1 MAYSICIV
9 IYMDGYIHASDIYM
23 YAYIHNSMKQ
33 IYCYIYL
40 AINCMPIEYEGDDS
54 WSQLQLQTVCVLKLH
69 YCEKATVD
77 DIGLQKYEQNWSLQ
91 MHNNSMHLAWQKDPI
106 AK

>member
-1 MAYSICIV
+1 
-9 IYMDGYIHASDIYM
+9 MDGYIHASDIYM

-54 WSQLQLQTVCVLKLH
+54 
-69 YCEKATVD
+69 
-77 DIGLQKYEQNWSLQ
+77 
-91 MHNNSMHLAWQKDPI
+91 
-106 AK
+106 